1 MFYYMPIMGRG
12 KLVFP
17 WNLKTEVE
25 IRKLIPEIHY
35 TSMLLLK
42 IFSIG
47 TTTLKM
53 IRRGFSKSMQTRT
66 SLAGLKN

>member
-17 WNLKTEVE
+17 WNLRTEVE
-25 IRKLIPEIHY
+25 MRKLIQGIHY
-35 TSMLLLK
+35 TSMLLPK

-47 TTTLKM
+47 ITTLKM
-53 IRRGFSKSMQTRT
+53 IRKGFSRSMQTRT
-66 SLAGLKN
+66 SLTGLKN